1 MIRAVLTAMQRFLLL
16 VAEAVQGTLLVAV
29 AQQLAVACRVSVVLA
44 VAVRHE
50 AKAAA
55 TCPLEDWTISCA
67 SIVHVLQQ

>member
-1 MIRAVLTAMQRFLLL
+1 MIQAVLTAMQRFLLL

-29 AQQLAVACRVSVVLA
+29 ALQLAVACRVSVVLA

-55 TCPLEDWTISCA
+55 RRHRALTSSE
-67 SIVHVLQQ
+67 